1 VDLNISAWTHPWGA
15 RSAGPRGMG
24 DSMRVV
30 ADRWRDPPA
39 TARPNPSATG
49 AQGDTGPQDNDMAA
63 VAARWADSTPPP
75 PRGPA
80 AGAAAAPA
88 AATPLM
94 STWDMME
101 HVWDRHKRPD
111 HLLIPDVVNSYTI
124 DQMLVYKS
132 HYQQQEKQEGK
143 GDSVFTR
150 DAKLPTKSYPAG
162 DDNCAEQLHP
172 ARFERL
178 PVVPLARFW
187 DAVPT
192 RRPVFRHL
200 QLAHIGCNGMVN
212 EAVIGRMHDRS
223 IPLRLAM
230 FSKKHFGKKYAST
243 DELTDGGD
251 MLSEMAPVR
260 EALLNFA
267 GVYQMLWPM
276 DMTPYIIQRVLEYFR

>member
-1 VDLNISAWTHPWGA
+1 VLRTPEELEARRRQAGYDLNISAWTHPWGA

-39 TARPNPSATG
+39 TTRPDGVG
-49 AQGDTGPQDNDMAA
+49 AQGSTGPQDNDMAA
-63 VAARWADSTPPP
+63 VAARWADSAPLP

-80 AGAAAAPA
+80 ASATAAS
-88 AATPLM
+88 ATTVPLM

-124 DQMLVYKS
+124 DQMLVYKQ

-150 DAKLPTKSYPAG
+150 DAKLQTKSYPAG
-162 DDNCAEQLHP
+162 DDNCAELLHP

-178 PVVPLARFW
+178 PVVPLKLLGLGPDKEAGFPTSPASAHWMQRDGERGDHRQDARPQHPPQ
-187 DAVPT
+187 AGNV
-192 RRPVFRHL
+192 L
-200 QLAHIGCNGMVN
+200 
-212 EAVIGRMHDRS
+212 E
-223 IPLRLAM
+223 
-230 FSKKHFGKKYAST
+230 
-243 DELTDGGD
+243 
-251 MLSEMAPVR
+251 
-260 EALLNFA
+260 EALRKE
-267 GVYQMLWPM
+267 
-276 DMTPYIIQRVLEYFR
+276 IREH